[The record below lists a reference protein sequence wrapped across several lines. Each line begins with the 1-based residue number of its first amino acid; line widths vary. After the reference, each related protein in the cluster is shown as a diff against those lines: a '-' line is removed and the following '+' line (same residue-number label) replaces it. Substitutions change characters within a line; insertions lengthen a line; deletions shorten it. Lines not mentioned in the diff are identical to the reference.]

1 MGYRASIKRMERG
14 INMSSTDI
22 TTHGITEIRIVRG
35 EKDSPLHG
43 LVRIYGFVGNEPV
56 MQVTMFGKSDVRL
69 PLKVSS
75 DSSDELVIGADLFNC
90 LGNIIEDE
98 EE

>member
-1 MGYRASIKRMERG
+1 MERG
-14 INMSSTDI
+14 INMGTTDI

-35 EKDSPLHG
+35 EKNSVLNG
-43 LVRIYGFVGNEPV
+43 LVRIYGFAGNEPV
-56 MQVTMFGKSDVRL
+56 MQVTLFGEEELRI

-75 DSSDELVIGADLFNC
+75 DSSDALVIGADLFNC
-90 LGNIIEDE
+90 LGDIVEDE